1 VSPAPA
7 SGPLTGVRVIESSL
21 LGPGEL
27 TSFLADLGADVIKV
41 EPPQGDYVR
50 EMTWPIVEG
59 ESLLHLHIH
68 RGKRSVTLDLRN
80 PAAVDVYIDLV
91 RDADAVVEAMRP
103 GALARRGLGYERLKE
118 VNPKIVFC
126 TLSGYGMT
134 GPYRDLPAHGIA
146 FDTWAGVVS
155 AAYDEDG
162 FSYMPEHP
170 SIGIHA
176 GPLLGAFALLA
187 GVVRARA
194 TGTGCQIELAQSDA
208 AAYMDWYRIET
219 WKAYERPQS
228 EVTGNASDDYERRAP
243 GTAGMREG
251 VRYQI
256 YESADG
262 HVLFMASEQAFWRNF
277 CDAVG
282 RLDLFERWPGKPYA
296 DHARGNRE
304 LQRELREIFKT
315 KTSAQ
320 WIAFGIEVNT
330 PIAPVNSARSIAD
343 DPQFRDRFPWIPASR
358 LGADEI
364 PLPVHVRGEDLPV
377 PTRAPK
383 VGEHTDEVL
392 ADVLGYEEPRI
403 AGLRDGG
410 ALG

>member
-1 VSPAPA
+1 
-7 SGPLTGVRVIESSL
+7 
-21 LGPGEL
+21 
-27 TSFLADLGADVIKV
+27 
-41 EPPQGDYVR
+41 
-50 EMTWPIVEG
+50 
-59 ESLLHLHIH
+59 
-68 RGKRSVTLDLRN
+68 
-80 PAAVDVYIDLV
+80 
-91 RDADAVVEAMRP
+91 
-103 GALARRGLGYERLKE
+103 
-118 VNPKIVFC
+118 
-126 TLSGYGMT
+126 
-134 GPYRDLPAHGIA
+134 
-146 FDTWAGVVS
+146 
-155 AAYDEDG
+155 
-162 FSYMPEHP
+162 
-170 SIGIHA
+170 
-176 GPLLGAFALLA
+176 
-187 GVVRARA
+187 
-194 TGTGCQIELAQSDA
+194 
-208 AAYMDWYRIET
+208 
-219 WKAYERPQS
+219 
-228 EVTGNASDDYERRAP
+228 
-243 GTAGMREG
+243 MREG

-277 CDAVG
+277 CEAVG
-282 RLDLFERWPGKPYA
+282 RMELFERWPGKPYA

-320 WIAFGIEVNT
+320 WIDFGIEVNT

-364 PLPVHVRGEDLPV
+364 PLPVHVLGEELPV

-392 ADVLGYEEPRI
+392 ADVLGYEESRI